1 MKTLNPI
8 RADIIAL
15 DAQDRPVLLIE
26 VKGRP
31 KENIYDRQQLTD
43 DLREAGTVLPYAM
56 LVTLEDIRIFRWD
69 GAALSELLHLPTA
82 DALSFYDPEF
92 IGKRVYGD
100 YLTALVETWL
110 RDVAYRWKS
119 ETPPFLDRLGKI
131 GLAERLDGGT
141 TENIRHEEATSRG
154 GL

>member
-26 VKGRP
+26 VKARP
-31 KENIYDRQQLTD
+31 QENIYDRQQLVD
-43 DLREAGTVLPYAM
+43 DLREAGPVLPYAM

-92 IGKRVYGD
+92 REKPIYGY
-100 YLTALVETWL
+100 YLIRLVETWL
-110 RDVAYRWKS
+110 RDVAYHWKS
-119 ETPPFLDRLGKI
+119 EIPPFFEELTQI
-131 GLAERLDGGT
+131 GLAERIKDGNTRNEDALDRPG
-141 TENIRHEEATSRG
+141 
-154 GL
+154 

>member
-15 DAQDRPVLLIE
+15 DAEDRPVLLIE

-31 KENIYDRQQLTD
+31 QENIYDRQQLVD
-43 DLREAGTVLPYAM
+43 DLREAGHVLPYAM
-56 LVTLEDIRIFRWD
+56 LVTLEDIRIFHWD
-69 GAALSELLHLPTA
+69 GAALFELVHLPTA

-92 IGKRVYGD
+92 REKRIYGD

-119 ETPPFLDRLGKI
+119 DAPPFLTSLDRI
-131 GLAERLDGGT
+131 GLAERLGGGT
-141 TENIRHEEATSRG
+141 TENVRYAETHSS
-154 GL
+154 LP

>member
-31 KENIYDRQQLTD
+31 HENIYDRQQLVD
-43 DLREAGTVLPYAM
+43 DLRGAGHVLPYAM
-56 LVTLEDIRIFRWD
+56 LVTLEDTRIFRWD

-92 IGKRVYGD
+92 REKRIYGD

-110 RDVAYRWKS
+110 RDIAYRWKS
-119 ETPPFLDRLGKI
+119 EAPPFLDNLAKI
-131 GLAERLDGGT
+131 GLAERLGNGT
-141 TENIRHEEATSRG
+141 TENLRHAEAYDS
-154 GL
+154 LP

>member
-31 KENIYDRQQLTD
+31 QENVYDRQQLVD
-43 DLREAGTVLPYAM
+43 DLREAGHVIPYAM
-56 LVTLEDIRIFRWD
+56 LVTLEDIRIFQWD

-82 DALSFYDPEF
+82 EEPVTPRPDLHPCYRSF
-92 IGKRVYGD
+92 
-100 YLTALVETWL
+100 A
-110 RDVAYRWKS
+110 S
-119 ETPPFLDRLGKI
+119 S
-131 GLAERLDGGT
+131 GT
-141 TENIRHEEATSRG
+141 GIRREC
-154 GL
+154 